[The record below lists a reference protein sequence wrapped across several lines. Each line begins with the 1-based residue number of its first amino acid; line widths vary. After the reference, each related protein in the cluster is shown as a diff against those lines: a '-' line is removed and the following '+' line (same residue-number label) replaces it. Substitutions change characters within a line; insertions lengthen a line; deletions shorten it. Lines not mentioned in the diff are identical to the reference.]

1 MHELDGEVFLVEI
14 AKDRDENG
22 GSERRREGERLYLL
36 TPSTGLSLSL
46 FLSLCLS
53 LFLFLSV
60 RGPRRNDARFD
71 AEEKERRS

>member
-36 TPSTGLSLSL
+36 TPSTGLSLSFPL
-46 FLSLCLS
+46 PLS